1 MEKMELYHIHKIGDH
16 DKNWHESALIEVKEN
31 FKNTMYKRYQDFT
44 TALPIEGGGS
54 INLYDF
60 ILMLQYSNQLN
71 EKKIKDIIDYSYR
84 ISFNANSFKRETVL
98 ENYRKDNTSTKPS
111 RLHSIYMT
119 DEKGIDSW
127 ITKLGVENIE
137 LFRVEAEGNIF
148 KTNEI
153 FIPDETLSYEKAYDK
168 SYYYWNPNFKKAPI
182 DSNEYLV
189 QGKVKVLEKIKTI
202 NMK

>member
-16 DKNWHESALIEVKEN
+16 DKFWYENSLILVKEN
-31 FKNTMYKRYQDFT
+31 FKNTMYKRYQDFS

-60 ILMLQYSNQLN
+60 IMMLKYNNQMTP
-71 EKKIKDIIDYSYR
+71 EMIHSIIDYSYR

-98 ENYRKDNTSTKPS
+98 ENYRKDNAFTKPS
-111 RLHSIYMT
+111 RLHSIYLT
-119 DEKGIDSW
+119 DEKGIESW
-127 ITKLGVENIE
+127 ITKIGVEDIE

-148 KTNEI
+148 KTNEY
-153 FIPDETLSYEKAYDK
+153 FIPDETLSYEKAYEQ

-189 QGKVKVLEKIKTI
+189 QGKVKVLEKIR
-202 NMK
+202 